1 MCLGTGS
8 ADALAAAVAAVG
20 LSILPNARAVPR
32 ARRAK
37 GKTAQEL
44 RARQA
49 LVRGYHPFITMPT
62 TPLYLRPTIR
72 K

>member
-32 ARRAK
+32 ARGAK
-37 GKTAQEL
+37 GKTAQSCAL
-44 RARQA
+44 GGARPRLPPLYYDA
-49 LVRGYHPFITMPT
+49 YHPSLFEANDT
-62 TPLYLRPTIR
+62 
-72 K
+72 

>member
-37 GKTAQEL
+37 GKTAQSCA
-44 RARQA
+44 ARSAGA
-49 LVRGYHPFITMPT
+49 LVRGCHPLFAYHPSYLMPT
-62 TPLYLRPTIR
+62 MR